1 MKIFRRFLSLSL
13 TTILI
18 ALGVIVNPGQALA
31 DNHSMDV
38 RYLQTCL
45 KQKGASLDVLVLMD
59 SSRSLRNSKPGEN
72 INRPSGIGSDPEDRR
87 GPILLSSL
95 NLLQDLA
102 RDSGNSFRIN
112 LKNFGNN
119 SGKDLDA
126 LKAKWMPWTEV
137 KPDKSESILNDFVAR
152 ALFDD
157 SPGTDWAKGLA
168 TAKVD
173 FNTRISEAERA
184 GTKSCSIMFWITD
197 GVPSSLALD
206 RAEIC
211 KSDGE
216 SSIDWFRKQNILVLG
231 GLLIPKTGDSS
242 QFRPIVTGEDCGNR
256 EETWTKGF
264 VIEANDIN
272 SLAWEFVNLVAN
284 IRNLINLDFKDG
296 EVVLDRGTSQMEIYI
311 KGKPTQW
318 ELKAPDGSVFCSSSN
333 VEPTK
338 CVVATGKTNIT
349 TISVTPTDPYATQGS
364 WKFTSL
370 PATEVKVYGGI
381 SVEPNP
387 AVRLVVDPLN
397 QNVNEGNKASFTAR
411 LENADGSL
419 FDISGFKSIKI
430 CATLDS
436 DGVEICKSGSASAVL
451 ELLPSVSDTTVRFTA
466 VLTSNN
472 GGGSSNNGGDR
483 EYNVSAVVNVL
494 VQESGK
500 FPSLVCNG
508 GSEGDLCVIPN
519 LKNKLSKESVQLKV
533 LKPTDAGAVS
543 GQIYIVDIEVT
554 RDDFAR
560 NFNFVLTDA
569 SGNVVNLGD
578 KTALFNPN
586 DTLNLEVSFDKGGR
600 SQIEGVIKYAVVTGD
615 QIVIRQ
621 LNFGFDVGDGINGP
635 LLLLLLLLAYLLTI
649 AIPYAFLLWSARRAA
664 VLNVPDGEYSFLVLP
679 FEITNDGKLMG
690 LGEIPAGA
698 TFAPNHKNLEKC
710 SVAPNSRTVTID
722 AAQIS
727 AIPPKWN
734 PFSEVKTRVSIPGN
748 FVLPTCSN
756 QSLSYESAGFIST
769 LVDEAIIY
777 FPAEGNIDPHLITS
791 EESISEDKAFDL
803 YESSYETKIS
813 ETITSPINPVS
824 GNVIFI
830 VPPYGNK
837 EKSLTKVLN
846 NLNAS
851 ASNVNW
857 IEKIAELRENSLKVA
872 HEQQVKENALE
883 EGAQAKI
890 ATKTKR
896 KKGSIP
902 EQEASEEWS
911 TPSTDSNWEDDPF
924 LRSEV
929 QDIPDSW
936 LNDDPDKKF

>member
-1 MKIFRRFLSLSL
+1 MKIFRRFFSL
-13 TTILI
+13 TLAVSLI
-18 ALGVIVNPGQALA
+18 ALAVLVNPGQALA

-59 SSRSLRNSKPGEN
+59 SSKSLRNSKPGEN
-72 INRPSGIGSDPEDRR
+72 INGPSGIGSDPDDRR

-102 RDSGNSFRIN
+102 KDSGNSFRVN

-119 SGKDLDA
+119 SGTDLDA
-126 LKAKWMPWTEV
+126 LKAKWMRWTEV
-137 KPDKSESILNDFVAR
+137 TPDKSESILNDFVAR

-197 GVPSSLALD
+197 GVPTSLALD

-256 EETWTKGF
+256 EETWTNGY
-264 VIEANDIN
+264 VIEATDIN

-284 IRNLINLDFKDG
+284 IRNLINLDFRDG

-318 ELKAPDGSVFCSSSN
+318 ELKAPDGSVFCSSSS

-349 TISVTPTDPYATQGS
+349 TISVTPTDPYITQGS
-364 WKFTSL
+364 WKFTSF
-370 PATEVKVYGGI
+370 PVTEVKVYGGI

-419 FDISGFKSIKI
+419 FDISGFKSVKI

-436 DGVEICKSGSASAVL
+436 DGVEVCKSGSASVVL
-451 ELLPSVSDTTVRFTA
+451 ELQPSMSDTTVPFTA
-466 VLTSNN
+466 VITSNN
-472 GGGSSNNGGDR
+472 GEDR
-483 EYNVSAVVNVL
+483 EYNVPAAVNVV

-500 FPSLVCNG
+500 FPSLVCG
-508 GSEGDLCVIPN
+508 SGSEGDTCVIPD

-560 NFNFVLTDA
+560 NFNFVLTDE
-569 SGNVVNLGD
+569 SGNIVNLGD
-578 KTALFNPN
+578 KTALFDPN
-586 DTLNLEVSFDKGGR
+586 DILNLLVSFDKGEA
-600 SQIEGVIKYAVVTGD
+600 SEIEGVIKYAVVTGD

-621 LNFGFDVGDGINGP
+621 LEFGFNVGDGVPLLILI
-635 LLLLLLLLAYLLTI
+635 LLLLAAYLLTI
-649 AIPYAFLLWSARRAA
+649 ALPYAFLLWSARRNA
-664 VLNVPDGEYSFLVLP
+664 FLSVADNEFAYLEEP
-679 FEITNDGKLMG
+679 VTISQSGKVISRASKVENAL
-690 LGEIPAGA
+690 AGA
-698 TFAPNHKNLEKC
+698 LDPSHEGLKFEAIENG
-710 SVAPNSRTVTID
+710 AR
-722 AAQIS
+722 AIS
-727 AIPPKWN
+727 IGGVHIEVIPPKWN
-734 PFSEVKTRVSIPGN
+734 PFVEPATHIYVKDNHVLSTFGGSEFLQDRAFFSR
-748 FVLPTCSN
+748 
-756 QSLSYESAGFIST
+756 SLTG
-769 LVDEAIIY
+769 EAIIY
-777 FPAEGNIDPHLITS
+777 FPS
-791 EESISEDKAFDL
+791 EENITPRSPDQIESFEPASKTELFASSTTKAQGDELVINSGEIFATAL
-803 YESSYETKIS
+803 YLVPRYE
-813 ETITSPINPVS
+813 NRR
-824 GNVIFI
+824 
-830 VPPYGNK
+830 
-837 EKSLTKVLN
+837 KSLSDVNSKLKSTLEGA
-846 NLNAS
+846 NLG
-851 ASNVNW
+851 VQ
-857 IEKIAELRENSLKVA
+857 IAELR
-872 HEQQVKENALE
+872 QNALDSEVLRLE
-883 EGAQAKI
+883 ELKKAALEQSGKKSAK
-890 ATKTKR
+890 K
-896 KKGSIP
+896 
-902 EQEASEEWS
+902 
-911 TPSTDSNWEDDPF
+911 DSNGKSKDKDASDQVGQAPAGRSIFEEELKTEGKSLFSDDA
-924 LRSEV
+924 
-929 QDIPDSW
+929 DTPDS
-936 LNDDPDKKF
+936 DSGKKLWD